1 VETEAE
7 VMRGLR
13 TLMAHRTT
21 LIVAHRLS
29 TIRSADRVLLV
40 HNGSVRQLSS
50 LSELDTGLREG
61 AVQ

>member
-1 VETEAE
+1 
-7 VMRGLR
+7 MRGLR